1 MAQRAASPADVTRS
15 AVALARA
22 ITLAQRTWGFYPADH
37 SAVALAVE
45 RLVTAAAEATA
56 GGMMQLAVTPRQLL
70 VDGIPLESND
80 LGVTECAALL
90 HERDILQI
98 TVMLPP
104 SEAVVRALLG
114 VLALDRTTRRQRGG
128 PAAIWQAE
136 EQNAF
141 VLEQIDYQEL
151 LEREEEEGVAR
162 RDQTWKAIVRSII
175 MGRATFSAEEQQRL
189 LDISRDIGAIGELAK
204 DSMEAFTTPDGSP
217 LVTTQAATVLAVYRH
232 IAKTVAALEPER
244 LQDVMG
250 SLGLAA
256 SSLDT
261 STAFE
266 LMLQGESPNESVPL
280 VGAIRR
286 AFDDQQVALLLAR
299 ALSSSSPGH
308 PTNRLAQVLDTLAP
322 DAERKHRVLTLAKR
336 LISERDFGSKR
347 PIDDIRQSLDELLL
361 KYDESN
367 YVSGEYRQ
375 SMDQSAD
382 RAVQLAARGL
392 PPELA
397 EWLDTLGYESV
408 RRLSGQL
415 LIDLL
420 RNETQSERM
429 GETARDMAAF
439 VDELLVAG
447 AFDHAIPV
455 VAELAAAVTRPKALA
470 PDECRRALDSI
481 AASNALVEAVTGLAE
496 LPADEF
502 KSFSAIVLSLG
513 ASAVPTLL
521 AAYQRDE
528 GGVAAERASE
538 LILKMGPA
546 AIPGLA
552 GAVDDRRWFVQREL
566 ARLLGQLGTAQAIA
580 PLQVLLRRPDT
591 RVMQAAVSS
600 LARIDDPAAARAVS
614 VVLKAC
620 TGEARAAVIA
630 ALVGLKNPRVVPM
643 LLRILDGSD
652 PFGEDLSVVLD
663 TMEALASF
671 RDDRALPP
679 VTAMARQ
686 RRWLAWGRTKR
697 LRSAALTALTRIGSD
712 RARTAVADLARTGD
726 FFLRRMAAATLR
738 KMPA

>member
-1 MAQRAASPADVTRS
+1 MAQPAASPADINRT
-15 AVALARA
+15 AINLARA
-22 ITLAQRTWGFYPADH
+22 ITFAQRTWGFYPADH
-37 SAVALAVE
+37 SAVGVAVE
-45 RLVTAAAEATA
+45 RLVTAAAEASA
-56 GGMMQLAVTPRQLL
+56 GGLMQLAVTPHQLL
-70 VDGIPLESND
+70 VDGLPLESSD

-90 HERDILQI
+90 HDRDILQI

-114 VLALDRTTRRQRGG
+114 VLTLDRTTRRERGG
-128 PAAIWQAE
+128 PAAIWQE
-136 EQNAF
+136 EDQNAF

-151 LEREEEEGVAR
+151 LEREEEEGAAR
-162 RDQTWKAIVRSII
+162 RDATWKAIVRSII
-175 MGRATFSAEEQQRL
+175 MGRSTFSAEEQQRL

-204 DSMEAFTTPDGSP
+204 DAKEAFTTPEGSP

-244 LQDVMG
+244 LQDVIG

-256 SSLDT
+256 ANLET

-266 LMLQGESPNESVPL
+266 LILQGESTAESVPL
-280 VGAIRR
+280 IGAIRR

-299 ALSSSSPGH
+299 ALSSSSVGH

-322 DAERKHRVLTLAKR
+322 DAERKQRVLTLAKR

-361 KYDESN
+361 KYDEST
-367 YVSGEYRQ
+367 YVSNEYRE
-375 SMDQSAD
+375 SIDQSAD
-382 RAVQLAARGL
+382 RATQLAATGL

-397 EWLDTLGYESV
+397 EWLETLGYESV

-439 VDELLVAG
+439 VDELLVDG
-447 AFDHAIPV
+447 AFDHVVPV
-455 VAELAAAVTRPKALA
+455 VAALAAAVTGPKCLA
-470 PDECRRALDSI
+470 PGECRHALDSI
-481 AASNALVEAVTGLAE
+481 ATSTALMEAVVGLAD
-496 LPADEF
+496 LPDDEF
-502 KSFSAIVLSLG
+502 TSFSAIVLSLG
-513 ASAVPTLL
+513 ASVVPTLL
-521 AAYQRDE
+521 AAYQRED
-528 GGVAAERASE
+528 GGVAAERASR

-552 GAVDDRRWFVQREL
+552 SAVDDRRWFVQREL
-566 ARLLGQLGTAQAIA
+566 ARLLGLLGTGAAIP

-591 RVMQAAVSS
+591 RVMHAAVSS
-600 LARIDDPAAARAVS
+600 LARIDDPAAARAVY
-614 VVLKAC
+614 VVLKAS

-630 ALVGLKNPRVVPM
+630 ALVGLKTPRVVPM
-643 LLRILDGSD
+643 LLRILEGSD
-652 PFGEDLSVVLD
+652 PFGDDLAVVLD
-663 TMEALASF
+663 AMDALAPF
-671 RDDRALPP
+671 RDDRAVPP
-679 VTAMARQ
+679 VAAIARQ

-697 LRSAALTALTRIGSD
+697 LRDAALTTLVRIGSD
-712 RARTAVADLARTGD
+712 RARAAVNDLARTGD
-726 FFLRRMAAATLR
+726 FFLRRMAARTLR

>member
-1 MAQRAASPADVTRS
+1 MAQPAASPADVTRS
-15 AVALARA
+15 AVNLARA
-22 ITLAQRTWGFYPADH
+22 ITLAQRTWSFYPADH

-45 RLVTAAAEATA
+45 RLVTAAAEASV

-70 VDGIPLESND
+70 VDGIPLESQD
-80 LGVTECAALL
+80 LGVADCAALL

-114 VLALDRTTRRQRGG
+114 VLSLDRTTRRERGG

-151 LEREEEEGVAR
+151 LEREDDEGVAR

-175 MGRATFSAEEQQRL
+175 MGRATFSVEEQQRL

-232 IAKTVAALEPER
+232 LAKTVAALEPER
-244 LQDVMG
+244 LQDVIG

-256 SSLDT
+256 ANLET

-266 LMLQGESPNESVPL
+266 LMLQGESATESVPL

-322 DAERKHRVLTLAKR
+322 DAERKQRVLTLAKR

-375 SMDQSAD
+375 SMDQSVD

-447 AFDHAIPV
+447 AFAHAIPV
-455 VAELAAAVTRPKALA
+455 VAELADAVTRPKALA
-470 PDECRRALDSI
+470 PYECRHALDSI
-481 AASNALVEAVTGLAE
+481 ATSNALMEAVLGLAD
-496 LPADEF
+496 LPAEEF
-502 KSFSAIVLSLG
+502 NSFSAIVLSLG
-513 ASAVPTLL
+513 SSAVPTLL
-521 AAYQRDE
+521 AAYQRED
-528 GGVAAERASE
+528 GGVAADRASA
-538 LILKMGPA
+538 LIMRMGPA

-552 GAVDDRRWFVQREL
+552 GAVDDKRWFVQREL
-566 ARLLGQLGTAQAIA
+566 ARLLGQLGTSHAIP

-591 RVMQAAVSS
+591 RVMHAAVAS

-652 PFGEDLSVVLD
+652 PFGEDLAVVLE

-679 VTAMARQ
+679 VTAIARQ

-697 LRSAALTALTRIGSD
+697 LRAAALAALVRIGSE

-726 FFLRRMAAATLR
+726 FFLRRMAATTLR
-738 KMPA
+738 EMPA